1 MKVENTQNENSKIKI
16 DIISGFL
23 GAGKTTLIKKLLV
36 DGYPDD
42 KVVLVEN
49 EFGEVN
55 IDSQFLSESGIE
67 IREISSGCIC
77 CSLKMEFAQGLKE
90 IVERYAPTRILIEPT
105 GVAKIGDV
113 EKAIATAQM
122 ANLELE
128 TIATV
133 VSAECVLGYLEGYGE
148 FYEEQI
154 VKANCLLLSQQ
165 DDSSE
170 EEILEIC
177 DVLHGINKNAPIIT
191 TAWDELSSA
200 EIVAAIHGTN
210 PRKTIVA
217 KLKSEQVAE
226 KKAEIQFQS
235 CSFETTKKVSIE
247 QLENFLKHLKSPI
260 YGKILRGK
268 GVVLGVDG
276 WLHFDFTEFK
286 SEIRQG
292 AAGITGI
299 ICLIGTDLDKP
310 LIKKLF
316 EKLA

>member
-1 MKVENTQNENSKIKI
+1 MNVENSKIKI

-113 EKAIATAQM
+113 QKAIATAQM
-122 ANLELE
+122 PALKLE

-154 VKANCLLLSQQ
+154 AKANCLLLSQQ

-191 TAWDELSSA
+191 TSWDDLSSA

-210 PRKTIVA
+210 PRKTIMA
-217 KLKSEQVAE
+217 KLKSEQVAL
-226 KKAEIQFQS
+226 KDKAEIQFQS
-235 CSFETTKKVSIE
+235 CSFETSKKVNQE
-247 QLENFLKHLKSPI
+247 QLEKFLEQLKSAK
-260 YGKILRGK
+260 YGKVLRAK
-268 GVVLGVDG
+268 GVVSSIDG

-286 SEIRQG
+286 SEIREG

-299 ICLIGTDLDKP
+299 ICVIGTDLDKQA
-310 LIKKLF
+310 IKKLF
-316 EKLA
+316 KTLN

>member
-1 MKVENTQNENSKIKI
+1 MNVENTKIENSKIKI

-36 DGYPDD
+36 DGYPND

-113 EKAIATAQM
+113 EKAIATAKM
-122 ANLELE
+122 PNLELE

-133 VSAECVLGYLEGYGE
+133 VSADCVLGYLEGYGE

-154 VKANCLLLSQQ
+154 AKANCLLLSQQ

-191 TAWDELSSA
+191 TPWDDLSSA
-200 EIVAAIHGTN
+200 EIVDAIHGTN
-210 PRKTIVA
+210 PRKIIMA
-217 KLKSEQVAE
+217 KLKSEQVANQ
-226 KKAEIQFQS
+226 KAEIQFQS
-235 CSFETTKKVSIE
+235 CSFETTKKVNLQ

-260 YGKILRGK
+260 YGKILRAK
-268 GVVLGVDG
+268 GVVLGTDA

-286 SEIRQG
+286 SEIREG
-292 AAGITGI
+292 APGITGI
-299 ICLIGTDLDKP
+299 ICIIGTDLDKP